1 MSISEKIAKALNR
14 GGPSVNHMFFK
25 GKLGSFL
32 STLEQTATSLTSR
45 IVSAEGNIS
54 TLQQTATSL
63 TSQIADVEGD
73 MKNIASGF
81 AKHTHIC
88 YTLKA
93 ADVSGGKAT
102 IELDGEYDS
111 VSGILVL
118 SDAGAPRA
126 ITKVEITEDTEEGTF
141 ALEVTATSVAAG
153 DTIHADLYL
162 MA

>member
-1 MSISEKIAKALNR
+1 MSAITNRIKRALNH
-14 GGPSVNHMFFK
+14 GGPSMGYISGLK
-25 GKLGSFL
+25 DLGTIL
-32 STLEQTATSLTSR
+32 QNLT
-45 IVSAEGNIS
+45 N
-54 TLQQTATSL
+54 
-63 TSQIADVEGD
+63 
-73 MKNIASGF
+73 GF
-81 AKHTHIC
+81 TKHTHIC
-88 YTLKA
+88 YTLKS
-93 ADVSGGKAT
+93 ADVSDGKAT

-126 ITKVEITEDTEEGTF
+126 ITKVEITEDAEEGTF

>member
-1 MSISEKIAKALNR
+1 MSAITNRIKRALNH
-14 GGPSVNHMFFK
+14 GGPSMGYISGLKDLGTILQNLTNGFK
-25 GKLGSFL
+25 
-32 STLEQTATSLTSR
+32 
-45 IVSAEGNIS
+45 
-54 TLQQTATSL
+54 
-63 TSQIADVEGD
+63 
-73 MKNIASGF
+73 
-81 AKHTHIC
+81 KHTHIC

-126 ITKVEITEDTEEGTF
+126 ITKVEITEDAEEGTF
-141 ALEVTATSVAAG
+141 ALEVTATNVAAG

>member
-1 MSISEKIAKALNR
+1 MSAITDRIKRALNH
-14 GGPSVNHMFFK
+14 GGPSMGYISGLK
-25 GKLGSFL
+25 DLGTIL
-32 STLEQTATSLTSR
+32 QNLT
-45 IVSAEGNIS
+45 N
-54 TLQQTATSL
+54 
-63 TSQIADVEGD
+63 
-73 MKNIASGF
+73 GF

-118 SDAGAPRA
+118 SSAGVPRA
-126 ITKVEITEDTEEGTF
+126 ITKVEITEDAEEGTF
-141 ALEVTATSVAAG
+141 ALEVTATNVAAG

>member
-1 MSISEKIAKALNR
+1 MGYISGLKDLGTILQNLT
-14 GGPSVNHMFFK
+14 K
-25 GKLGSFL
+25 GF
-32 STLEQTATSLTSR
+32 T
-45 IVSAEGNIS
+45 
-54 TLQQTATSL
+54 
-63 TSQIADVEGD
+63 
-73 MKNIASGF
+73 
-81 AKHTHIC
+81 KHTHIC
-88 YTLKA
+88 YTLKS

-118 SDAGAPRA
+118 SDAGVPRA
-126 ITKVEITEDTEEGTF
+126 ITKVEITEDAESGTF

>member
-1 MSISEKIAKALNR
+1 MSAITDRIKRALNH
-14 GGPSVNHMFFK
+14 GGPSMGYISGLK
-25 GKLGSFL
+25 DLGTIL
-32 STLEQTATSLTSR
+32 QNLT
-45 IVSAEGNIS
+45 
-54 TLQQTATSL
+54 
-63 TSQIADVEGD
+63 
-73 MKNIASGF
+73 KGF

-88 YTLKA
+88 YTLKS

-102 IELDGEYDS
+102 IKLDGEYDS

-118 SDAGAPRA
+118 SSAGAPRA
-126 ITKVEITEDTEEGTF
+126 ITKVEITEDAERGTF

>member
-1 MSISEKIAKALNR
+1 MSAITNRIKRALNH
-14 GGPSVNHMFFK
+14 GGPSMGYISGLK
-25 GKLGSFL
+25 DLGTIL
-32 STLEQTATSLTSR
+32 QNLT
-45 IVSAEGNIS
+45 N
-54 TLQQTATSL
+54 
-63 TSQIADVEGD
+63 
-73 MKNIASGF
+73 GF

-118 SDAGAPRA
+118 SSTGTPRA
-126 ITKVEITEDTEEGTF
+126 ITKVEITEDAEEGTF
-141 ALEVTATSVAAG
+141 ALEVTATNVAAG

>member
-1 MSISEKIAKALNR
+1 MSAITNRIKRALNH
-14 GGPSVNHMFFK
+14 GGPSMGYISGLKNLGTILQNLTNGFK
-25 GKLGSFL
+25 
-32 STLEQTATSLTSR
+32 
-45 IVSAEGNIS
+45 
-54 TLQQTATSL
+54 
-63 TSQIADVEGD
+63 
-73 MKNIASGF
+73 
-81 AKHTHIC
+81 KHTHIC

-126 ITKVEITEDTEEGTF
+126 ITKVEITEDAEEGTF
-141 ALEVTATSVAAG
+141 ALEVTATNVAAG

>member
-1 MSISEKIAKALNR
+1 MSAITNRIKRALNH
-14 GGPSVNHMFFK
+14 GGPSMGYISGLKDLGTILQNLTNGFK
-25 GKLGSFL
+25 
-32 STLEQTATSLTSR
+32 
-45 IVSAEGNIS
+45 
-54 TLQQTATSL
+54 
-63 TSQIADVEGD
+63 
-73 MKNIASGF
+73 
-81 AKHTHIC
+81 KHTHIC
-88 YTLKA
+88 YTLKS

-126 ITKVEITEDTEEGTF
+126 ITKVEITEDAEEGTF

>member
-1 MSISEKIAKALNR
+1 MSAITNRIKRALNH
-14 GGPSVNHMFFK
+14 GGPSMGYISGLKNLGTILQNLTNGFK
-25 GKLGSFL
+25 
-32 STLEQTATSLTSR
+32 
-45 IVSAEGNIS
+45 
-54 TLQQTATSL
+54 
-63 TSQIADVEGD
+63 
-73 MKNIASGF
+73 
-81 AKHTHIC
+81 KHTHIC
-88 YTLKA
+88 YTLTA

-126 ITKVEITEDTEEGTF
+126 ITKVEITEDAEEGTF
-141 ALEVTATSVAAG
+141 ALEVTATNVAAG

>member
-1 MSISEKIAKALNR
+1 MSAITNRIKKALNH
-14 GGPSVNHMFFK
+14 GGPSMGYISGLK
-25 GKLGSFL
+25 DLGTIL
-32 STLEQTATSLTSR
+32 QNLT
-45 IVSAEGNIS
+45 N
-54 TLQQTATSL
+54 
-63 TSQIADVEGD
+63 
-73 MKNIASGF
+73 GF
-81 AKHTHIC
+81 TKHTHIC

-126 ITKVEITEDTEEGTF
+126 ITKVEITEDAEEGTF

>member
-1 MSISEKIAKALNR
+1 MSAITNRIKRALNH
-14 GGPSVNHMFFK
+14 GGPSMGYISGLK
-25 GKLGSFL
+25 DLGTIL
-32 STLEQTATSLTSR
+32 QNLT
-45 IVSAEGNIS
+45 N
-54 TLQQTATSL
+54 
-63 TSQIADVEGD
+63 
-73 MKNIASGF
+73 GF

-126 ITKVEITEDTEEGTF
+126 ITKVEITEDAEEGTF
-141 ALEVTATSVAAG
+141 ALKVTATSVAAG

>member
-1 MSISEKIAKALNR
+1 MSAITNRIKRALNH
-14 GGPSVNHMFFK
+14 GGPSMGYISGLK
-25 GKLGSFL
+25 DLGTIL
-32 STLEQTATSLTSR
+32 QNLT
-45 IVSAEGNIS
+45 N
-54 TLQQTATSL
+54 
-63 TSQIADVEGD
+63 
-73 MKNIASGF
+73 GF

-88 YTLKA
+88 YTLEA

-102 IELDGEYDS
+102 IKLDGEYDS

-118 SDAGAPRA
+118 SSAGTPRA
-126 ITKVEITEDTEEGTF
+126 ITKVEITEGAEEGTF